1 MSEIRYSSNDFFDS
15 PRKALDFFL
24 DHSFFRTESIFEA
37 HATGKGGM
45 IFRGQSDASRRL
57 IPTAFRAGAFDDYT
71 PQAPAEKD
79 DSLINFGIQLHAEG
93 RAINLFLQ
101 AADEVGITNP
111 IDYTAMSV
119 GRGIIN
125 AALNGSHYDYGE
137 EFPLKCDQ
145 RATALAQHH
154 GVPTRYL
161 DWSESPLVAL
171 YFAAVG
177 ASSFS
182 AKPISKEREIAV
194 YYLSV
199 SQINGKY
206 SPLELV
212 RAPRHESSHLLKQ
225 VGVFTNFKYANQ
237 FYIKNKRW
245 PSVEDYITL
254 TYQVHRIR
262 LPAEKADET
271 LRMLYDLGVT
281 RHSLMPTLGNAAK
294 SHSYAKTLWPSGR
307 IFQ

>member
-1 MSEIRYSSNDFFDS
+1 MAEIRYSSDNFFES

-24 DHSFFRTESIFEA
+24 DHSFFRTKNIFEA

-57 IPTAFRAGAFDDYT
+57 IPTAFREGAFDDYT
-71 PQAPAEKD
+71 PQAPGKND
-79 DSLINFGIQLHAEG
+79 DSLMNFGVQLHAEG

-101 AADEVGITNP
+101 AADEIGITNP
-111 IDYTAMSV
+111 IDYTQMST
-119 GRGIIN
+119 GRGIIK
-125 AALNGSHYDYGE
+125 AALNENHYDYNE

-171 YFAAVG
+171 YFAAFG

-182 AKPISKEREIAV
+182 KKIVSKDREIAV

-199 SQINGKY
+199 SQVTGKN

-212 RAPRHESSHLLKQ
+212 RAPRHESSHLLQQ
-225 VGVFTNFKYANQ
+225 VGVFTNLKYANQ
-237 FYIKNKRW
+237 FFIKNKHW
-245 PSVEDYITL
+245 PSVEDYITP

-262 LPAEKADET
+262 LPAQKADET

-294 SHSYAKTLWPSGR
+294 SYSYAKTLWSGNSGN
-307 IFQ
+307 